1 MLIITVHD
9 AHINS
14 VCPYQYHHSL
24 RVSLIYS
31 FHLHL
36 CLQSCHLSY
45 GFLKKILH
53 ELHCVSMLQTVPK
66 DEISVTILKEWYKYD
81 AMTQA
86 Y

>member
-14 VCPYQYHHSL
+14 VCPYQHHNSL
-24 RVSLIYS
+24 RVNLIYS

-36 CLQSCHLSY
+36 SLQSCCLSY

-53 ELHCVSMLQTVPK
+53 ELHCMSMLHTLPME
-66 DEISVTILKEWYKYD
+66 EISVTILK
-81 AMTQA
+81 
-86 Y
+86 